1 MFDLVVAVGIGYLI
15 GAIPNAD
22 IVARLRGT
30 RIFEVGSGN
39 MGAMNAARNLGFA
52 FGLLVFALDVGKGAL
67 VTFLGLQ
74 MAAATGA
81 VGLQGLAFPL
91 AAGIGAVAGHAWSPY
106 VRFRGGKALATTL
119 GLSLPLYPL
128 GGFYGLILITALALI
143 LKRTVLASI
152 LTMVFYPALVF
163 ASLVNR
169 SVQQDV
175 VFAILTGVLPISIL
189 VIFKHLVSRPAK
201 PASEP

>member
-1 MFDLVVAVGIGYLI
+1 MQPATSDLPSDCWCSPWTL
-15 GAIPNAD
+15 
-22 IVARLRGT
+22 
-30 RIFEVGSGN
+30 E
-39 MGAMNAARNLGFA
+39 
-52 FGLLVFALDVGKGAL
+52 KGAL

-81 VGLQGLAFPL
+81 VGLPGLAFPL

-106 VRFRGGKALATTL
+106 ARFRGGKALATTL

-128 GGFYGLILITALALI
+128 GGLYGLILITALALI

-163 ASLVNR
+163 ASLVTR
-169 SVQQDV
+169 DVQQDV
-175 VFAILTGVLPISIL
+175 VLAILTGVLPISIL